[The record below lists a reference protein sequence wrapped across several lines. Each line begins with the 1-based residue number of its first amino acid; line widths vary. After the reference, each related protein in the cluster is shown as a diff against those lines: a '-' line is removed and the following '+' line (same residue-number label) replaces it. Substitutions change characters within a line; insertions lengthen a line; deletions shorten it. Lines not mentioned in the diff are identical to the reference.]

1 MVQPSIESF
10 RRANKRFQF
19 SLLCRLLT
27 RECLTI
33 VKHEQRARF
42 LKSQAILYQKKVE
55 KESSYDKDSI
65 ASKVKLST

>member
-1 MVQPSIESF
+1 MVQPSIDSF
-10 RRANKRFQF
+10 RRANERFQF

-42 LKSQAILYQKKVE
+42 LKSPVILYQKKVD
-55 KESSYDKDSI
+55 KEVFYDKEKI
-65 ASKVKLST
+65 V